1 LFLIVNH
8 LVLQQNF
15 YMKHIL
21 AIVFFTGICLF
32 ANAQSKVPPVDK
44 SPMDMSYYPVGYPL
58 LKIQDKATEPVIARV
73 VYGRP
78 QRNGRTI
85 FGELVEY
92 GKVWRLGA
100 NEATEVEFFQTVRIG
115 GVRVKKGRYTLYCIP
130 YEEKWTMILN
140 RDTDTWGSF
149 KYDEIKDVTRL
160 DVPVLKQ
167 NDITESFSMFF
178 EKSAMGASLAMQ
190 WDNIRVNLPI
200 TF

>member
-1 LFLIVNH
+1 
-8 LVLQQNF
+8 
-15 YMKHIL
+15 MKHIL
-21 AIVFFTGICLF
+21 AIVLF
-32 ANAQSKVPPVDK
+32 AGLFLSANAQSKVPPVDK

-58 LKIQDKATEPVIARV
+58 LKIQDKATEPLAARV
-73 VYGRP
+73 IYGRP
-78 QRNGRTI
+78 QRSGRTI
-85 FGELVEY
+85 FGDLVEY
-92 GKVWRLGA
+92 GKLWRLGA
-100 NEATEVEFFQTVRIG
+100 NEATEIEFFQAVRIG
-115 GVRVKKGRYTLYCIP
+115 GVRIKKGRYTLYCIP

-149 KYDEIKDVTRL
+149 KYDETKDITRL

-167 NDITESFSMFF
+167 NDVTESFSMFF